1 MKFFQHPL
9 SEVQSSL
16 IGENTKIWQYCVILK
31 RAQIGKNCNICSHVF
46 IENQVIIGD
55 DVTVKSGVQIWDG
68 ILIEDEVFIGPNVT
82 FTNDPF
88 PRSKSFLKE
97 YPRTVIKKGSSIGAG
112 AIILPG
118 ITIGE
123 KAMIGAGSVVTKN
136 VSDGITVIGNPAK
149 KL

>member
-31 RAQIGKNCNICSHVF
+31 EAKIGKNCNICSHVF
-46 IENQVIIGD
+46 IENQVIIGN

-68 ILIEDEVFIGPNVT
+68 IFIEDEVFIGPNVT

-97 YPRTVIKKGSSIGAG
+97 YPKTVIKKGSSIGAG

-136 VSDGITVIGNPAK
+136 VSDGTTVIGNPAK